1 MMLLFELIAQY
12 IFHSILMVEFQ
23 VLISITLY
31 TNILVENKSK
41 KIRII
46 CYYDTRNNP
55 ARQFLPRV

>member
-1 MMLLFELIAQY
+1 MMLLLITQY

-23 VLISITLY
+23 VLISIILY
-31 TNILVENKSK
+31 TNILVENKSE